1 MQFKDVL
8 GQDELKSNI
17 INLIQKNQ
25 LPHAIMLLGGEGTG
39 ALPLAWASAQY
50 LMCQNKQAD
59 DSCGECAQCTK
70 VKNLQHPDLHF
81 SFPFSRMAERKPIC
95 NEYYGDFRN
104 FILDHP
110 YASDTEWIQSLGN
123 DKQGNITADECRDIL
138 RKLQMRPY
146 ESEFKIMIIWRPE
159 YMGTEGNI
167 LLKFI
172 EEPTAKTI
180 LFLVTENLEKVIAT
194 IQSRTQLF
202 PLKRLSLEDIKLAL
216 MRRQIPEDKAI
227 QFARLSEGNFH
238 KALSFSNDVDNDF
251 LIWTRAWLNAIFT
264 NNGLEILKWVD
275 EITENDKDSQKNFLY
290 YFIQLL
296 EHTVRFKLVGASNLL
311 LLEQEQKIVENLI
324 IKGLEAYAIEDITN
338 LINDAI
344 SQIERNANTKILFH
358 ALSLRI
364 QQVILRKKATA

>member
-1 MQFKDVL
+1 MQFKDVV
-8 GQDELKSNI
+8 GQEELKSHI
-17 INLIQKNQ
+17 ISLIQKNQ
-25 LPHAIMLLGGEGTG
+25 LPHAILLLGAEGTG
-39 ALPLAWASAQY
+39 GLPLAWASAQY
-50 LMCQNKQAD
+50 LMCQNKQSH
-59 DSCGECAQCTK
+59 DSCGECSQCTK

-81 SFPFSRMAERKPIC
+81 SFPFSRIKERKPIC
-95 NEYYGDFRN
+95 NDYYGEFRN
-104 FILDHP
+104 FILDAP
-110 YASDTEWIQSLGN
+110 YATVDEWIQSIEN

-138 RKLQMRPY
+138 RKLLMRPY

-159 YMGTEGNI
+159 YMGNEGNI

-194 IQSRTQLF
+194 IQSRSQLF
-202 PLKRLSLEDIKLAL
+202 PLKRLAIDDIKQAL
-216 MRRQIPEDKAI
+216 MKHDIPEPRAV

-238 KALSFSNDVDNDF
+238 KALSLTHSIENDF
-251 LIWTRAWLNAIFT
+251 LIWTRAWLNAIFQ
-264 NNGLEILKWVD
+264 NNGLEILKWSD
-275 EITENDKDSQKNFLY
+275 EIAEQDKDSQKNFLS

-296 EHTVRFKLVGASNLL
+296 EHTIRYRLLGASNMLL
-311 LLEQEQKIVENLI
+311 LDQEQKVVENLI
-324 IKGLEAYAIEDITN
+324 AKGLETFAIEDITN
-338 LINDAI
+338 AINEAI